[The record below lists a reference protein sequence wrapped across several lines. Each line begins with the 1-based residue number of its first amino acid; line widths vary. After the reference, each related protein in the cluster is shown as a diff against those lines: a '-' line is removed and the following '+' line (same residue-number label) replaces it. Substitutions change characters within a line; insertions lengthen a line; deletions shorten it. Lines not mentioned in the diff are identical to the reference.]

1 MKDLNRKR
9 KLRHHPDPAR
19 LITSADRMEEVR
31 IDKYLWS
38 IRVYKTRTDATDA
51 CKGGKVRV
59 NGSDIKPSKSVKVG
73 DVIVARKGAVA
84 YTYRVLQL
92 IDKRQG
98 AKLVPNYAENLTPPE
113 ELAKLRAP
121 VETFFLKRDRG
132 AGRPTK
138 KDRRQMEDLWDN
150 LSFDVPDDI
159 AEMIASDY
167 DFED

>member
-1 MKDLNRKR
+1 
-9 KLRHHPDPAR
+9 
-19 LITSADRMEEVR
+19 MEEVR

-59 NGSDIKPSKSVKVG
+59 NGADTKPSKAVKVG
-73 DVIVARKGAVA
+73 DTIVARKGAVT
-84 YTYRVLQL
+84 YTYRVIQL
-92 IDKRQG
+92 VDKRQG
-98 AKLVPNYAENLTPPE
+98 AKLVPNYAENLTPAE

-138 KDRRQMEDLWDN
+138 KDRRQMESLWSN
-150 LSFDVPDDI
+150 LNFDVPDDI
-159 AEMIASDY
+159 AEMIVSDL
-167 DFED
+167 DFEDEDDQ

>member
-1 MKDLNRKR
+1 
-9 KLRHHPDPAR
+9 
-19 LITSADRMEEVR
+19 MEEVR

-59 NGSDIKPSKSVKVG
+59 NGADTKPSKPVKIG
-73 DVIVARKGAVA
+73 DTIVARKGAVT
-84 YTYRVLQL
+84 YTYKVIQL
-92 IDKRQG
+92 VDKRQG
-98 AKLVPNYAENLTPPE
+98 AKLVPNFAENLTPPE

-121 VETFFLKRDRG
+121 VETFFLTRDSG
-132 AGRPTK
+132 AGRSTK
-138 KDRRQMEDLWDN
+138 KDRRQMESLWTN

-167 DFED
+167 DFDEDDDSLE

>member
-1 MKDLNRKR
+1 MDE
-9 KLRHHPDPAR
+9 
-19 LITSADRMEEVR
+19 IR
-31 IDKYLWS
+31 IDKYLWA

-51 CKGGKVRV
+51 CKGGKIRV
-59 NGSDIKPSKSVKVG
+59 NGDDIKPSKCVRVG
-73 DVIVARKGAVA
+73 DVITARKGAVL

-98 AKLVPNYAENLTPPE
+98 AKLVPNYAEDLTPPE

-138 KDRRQMEDLWDN
+138 KDRRQMEDLWEN
-150 LSFDVPDDI
+150 L
-159 AEMIASDY
+159 DY
-167 DFED
+167 TT

>member
-1 MKDLNRKR
+1 
-9 KLRHHPDPAR
+9 
-19 LITSADRMEEVR
+19 MEEVR

-59 NGSDIKPSKSVKVG
+59 NAADTKPSKPVKIG
-73 DVIVARKGAVA
+73 DTIVARKGAVT
-84 YTYRVLQL
+84 YTYKVIQL
-92 IDKRQG
+92 VDKRQG
-98 AKLVPNYAENLTPPE
+98 AKLVPNFAENLTPPE

-138 KDRRQMEDLWDN
+138 KDRRQMESLWTN

-159 AEMIASDY
+159 AELIASDY
-167 DFED
+167 DFDEDDDSLE

>member
-1 MKDLNRKR
+1 MDEL
-9 KLRHHPDPAR
+9 
-19 LITSADRMEEVR
+19 R

-59 NGSDIKPSKSVKVG
+59 NGSDVKPSKGVKVG
-73 DVIVARKGAVA
+73 DVITARKGAVV
-84 YTYRVLQL
+84 YTYKVLEL

-98 AKLVPNYAENLTPPE
+98 AKLVPRYAENLTPQE
-113 ELAKLRAP
+113 ELDKLRAP

-138 KDRRQMEDLWDN
+138 KDRRQMEDLWSN

-159 AEMIASDY
+159 AEQFACEFNLD
-167 DFED
+167 ED